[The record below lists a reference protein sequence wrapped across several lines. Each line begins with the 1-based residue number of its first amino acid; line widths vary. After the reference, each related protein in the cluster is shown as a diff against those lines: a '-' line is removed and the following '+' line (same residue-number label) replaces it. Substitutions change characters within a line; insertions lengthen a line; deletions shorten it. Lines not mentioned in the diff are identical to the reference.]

1 MNGIFTIVDKYD
13 GDAIS
18 YIHLAAG
25 VDPGRVIIEGASSIE
40 IQDSNYSVEY
50 NRFIDNKTIA
60 IHFNG
65 IVKYSIS

>member
-25 VDPGRVIIEGASSIE
+25 ADPGRVKIEGASSIE

-50 NRFIDNKTIA
+50 NRFIDNKIIA

-65 IVKYSIS
+65 TVKYSIS